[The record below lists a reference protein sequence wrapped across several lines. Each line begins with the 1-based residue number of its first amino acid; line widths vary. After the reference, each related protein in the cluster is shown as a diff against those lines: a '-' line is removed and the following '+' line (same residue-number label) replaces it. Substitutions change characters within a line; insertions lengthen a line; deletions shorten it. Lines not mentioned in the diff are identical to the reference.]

1 MCATP
6 HACAQ
11 VHVQVVQ
18 RAGAGVDAH
27 VMPKT
32 GRTTRSSSTSRTKG
46 LTTKAPALDAG
57 GKAHQKARPGEG
69 SPTRRNPLHETRNPL
84 KLDRRREE
92 RHVIEENRRA
102 SVSATY
108 SDGSTRFGITHFDIL
123 DESRS
128 GLGVRSTTLIEPG
141 MNVVICPPGSRI
153 PWLAA
158 RAVRCA
164 PEPEGRS
171 FRVGLALTGPAGG
184 RAA

>member
-1 MCATP
+1 VAT
-6 HACAQ
+6 
-11 VHVQVVQ
+11 
-18 RAGAGVDAH
+18 
-27 VMPKT
+27 KT
-32 GRTTRSSSTSRTKG
+32 
-46 LTTKAPALDAG
+46 PALDADATSRG
-57 GKAHQKARPGEG
+57 RALSTPVASDERA
-69 SPTRRNPLHETRNPL
+69 RRNPLHETRNPL

-141 MNVVICPPGSRI
+141 MRVVICPPGSRI

-164 PEPEGRS
+164 PEAEGRS